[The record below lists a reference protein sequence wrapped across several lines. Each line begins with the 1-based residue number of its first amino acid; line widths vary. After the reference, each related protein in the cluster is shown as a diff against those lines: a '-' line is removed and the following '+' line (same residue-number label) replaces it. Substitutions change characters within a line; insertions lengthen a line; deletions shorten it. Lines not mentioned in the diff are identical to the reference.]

1 MDELFRDYL
10 MGIMIQLF
18 VITVM
23 LGLIAL
29 LLIGRRRGYTMEITS
44 VNGEGRRAGVEIIKA

>member
-1 MDELFRDYL
+1 MDELFQDYL

-18 VITVM
+18 VITVI

-29 LLIGRRRGYTMEITS
+29 LLTGRRRGYTMEVTS
-44 VNGEGRRAGVEIIKA
+44 VNGCGA